1 MLKKILLFSLIAI
14 VFSACDKNPVK
25 STGCQSQ
32 VCTDLF
38 ASVGI
43 KFVDANGNGLPAI
56 TNFTVL
62 DTRTNQQLH
71 PTSIPE
77 PCCGIF
83 TVISDSEKN
92 QLSTTGDDLKV
103 SATDPKTN
111 ITETATVKVSGGCN
125 CHVQK
130 IAGPDSVVFK

>member
-1 MLKKILLFSLIAI
+1 MLKKLLLFSLIAI
-14 VFSACDKNPVK
+14 VFSACDKKPVK
-25 STGCQSQ
+25 AAGCQSQ

-43 KFVDANGNGLPAI
+43 RFVDANGNGLAGV

-71 PTSIPE
+71 PPSIPVA
-77 PCCGIF
+77 CCGSF
-83 TVISDSEKN
+83 TIATDNEKSD
-92 QLSTTGDDLKV
+92 LSTTGDDLKV
-103 SATDPKTN
+103 TATDPKTN
-111 ITETATVKVSGGCN
+111 ITETAIVKVSGGCN

-130 IAGPDSVVFK
+130 VSGPDSVVFK